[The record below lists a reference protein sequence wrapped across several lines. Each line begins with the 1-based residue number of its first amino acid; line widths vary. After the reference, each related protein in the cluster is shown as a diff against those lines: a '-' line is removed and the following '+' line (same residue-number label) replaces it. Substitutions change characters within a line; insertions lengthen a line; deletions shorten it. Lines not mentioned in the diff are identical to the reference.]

1 MAQLSGWPPVWKSK
15 FYGAFALN
23 RRVDLHAI
31 EATPARW
38 RGDADSPPLDGASTA
53 ASSPRNHL
61 VKNCRVHPTQWLI
74 SSQVTVW
81 KQTQELDR
89 RLNMLMIARAQRLAA
104 RAAKRVREI
113 DLSGVPKF
121 CRTLP
126 RRFALK
132 RFEDE
137 RLQILQRS
145 TQRVA
150 FLRQLAARAPKPAET
165 APAPVFKPRWKKPR
179 KRPKT
184 PEPEPAAP
192 PARRATRLLS
202 AVRWGRIQAV
212 HAGTAPTRPPPP
224 PPC

>member
-1 MAQLSGWPPVWKSK
+1 M
-15 FYGAFALN
+15 
-23 RRVDLHAI
+23 
-31 EATPARW
+31 
-38 RGDADSPPLDGASTA
+38 
-53 ASSPRNHL
+53 
-61 VKNCRVHPTQWLI
+61 
-74 SSQVTVW
+74 W

-150 FLRQLAARAPKPAET
+150 FLRQLAARAPKPAEA
-165 APAPVFKPRWKKPR
+165 APAPVFKPRWKK
-179 KRPKT
+179 
-184 PEPEPAAP
+184 
-192 PARRATRLLS
+192 LS
-202 AVRWGRIQAV
+202 LI
-212 HAGTAPTRPPPP
+212 HI
-224 PPC
+224 

>member
-1 MAQLSGWPPVWKSK
+1 M
-15 FYGAFALN
+15 
-23 RRVDLHAI
+23 
-31 EATPARW
+31 
-38 RGDADSPPLDGASTA
+38 
-53 ASSPRNHL
+53 
-61 VKNCRVHPTQWLI
+61 KNYRVHPTHWLI
-74 SSQVTVW
+74 STQVTVW

-145 TQRVA
+145 TQRIA

-165 APAPVFKPRWKKPR
+165 APAPVLKPRWKKPR
-179 KRPKT
+179 TRPKT

>member
-1 MAQLSGWPPVWKSK
+1 MMACVEIK

-23 RRVDLHAI
+23 LRVDLHAI
-31 EATPARW
+31 DATPARW
-38 RGDADSPPLDGASTA
+38 RGDAGSSLHNGASTA

-61 VKNCRVHPTQWLI
+61 VKNYRVHPTHWLI
-74 SSQVTVW
+74 STQVTVW

-150 FLRQLAARAPKPAET
+150 FLRQLAARAPKPAEA

-179 KRPKT
+179 KRPPP

>member
-1 MAQLSGWPPVWKSK
+1 M
-15 FYGAFALN
+15 
-23 RRVDLHAI
+23 I
-31 EATPARW
+31 
-38 RGDADSPPLDGASTA
+38 ST
-53 ASSPRNHL
+53 
-61 VKNCRVHPTQWLI
+61 
-74 SSQVTVW
+74 QVTVW

-145 TQRVA
+145 TQLSLSLNTKLRKYFVK
-150 FLRQLAARAPKPAET
+150 FLQIMKEDFL
-165 APAPVFKPRWKKPR
+165 
-179 KRPKT
+179 
-184 PEPEPAAP
+184 
-192 PARRATRLLS
+192 
-202 AVRWGRIQAV
+202 
-212 HAGTAPTRPPPP
+212 
-224 PPC
+224 

>member
-1 MAQLSGWPPVWKSK
+1 M
-15 FYGAFALN
+15 
-23 RRVDLHAI
+23 
-31 EATPARW
+31 
-38 RGDADSPPLDGASTA
+38 
-53 ASSPRNHL
+53 
-61 VKNCRVHPTQWLI
+61 KNYRVHPTHWLI
-74 SSQVTVW
+74 STQVTVW

-150 FLRQLAARAPKPAET
+150 FLRQLAARAPKPAEA

-184 PEPEPAAP
+184 PEPAAP